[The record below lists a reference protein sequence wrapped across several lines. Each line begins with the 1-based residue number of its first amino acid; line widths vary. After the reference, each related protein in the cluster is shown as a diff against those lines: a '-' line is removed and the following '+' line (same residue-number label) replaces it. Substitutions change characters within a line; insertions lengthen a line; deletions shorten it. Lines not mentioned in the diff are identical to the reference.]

1 MALKT
6 VTGPRVA
13 PATWPA
19 VVSTIARDAALAVA
33 CAHAPCEPSAHIP
46 AAPPQARSAR
56 RSNSL
61 LRRPALIANCLR
73 LASPRTR
80 VQHRPVFLDQA
91 DPGRG
96 GAAILQR

>member
-1 MALKT
+1 MPLKT

-13 PATWPA
+13 PATRPA
-19 VVSTIARDAALAVA
+19 LVSTIARDAALAVA

-61 LRRPALIANCLR
+61 LPRPALIANCLC
-73 LASPRTR
+73 LASPRTL
-80 VQHRPVFLDQA
+80 VQHSPVLLDTA
-91 DPGRG
+91 HPRRVS
-96 GAAILQR
+96 AAILHR